1 MRCFATTT
9 LSLCLLLSLL
19 GTLSMA
25 QEGKKATLEDDLKAL
40 QGKWRAG
47 KTIFTFRDSKTL
59 HIVFGGDA
67 SGSVGFELKEKDKKR
82 YIVYQITPKVE
93 PTWMSYRFE
102 GKRLVLTV
110 EQGTKFAGGTKLE
123 LTRVEKKE

>member
-1 MRCFATTT
+1 MRCFATTG
-9 LSLCLLLSLL
+9 LVLCLLLSLV
-19 GTLSMA
+19 GAASMA
-25 QEGKKATLEDDLKAL
+25 REEKKTTLEDDLKAF

-47 KTIFTFRDSKTL
+47 KTILTFMDSKTL

-67 SGSVGFELKEKDKKR
+67 SGSVEFELKEKEKKR

-93 PTWMSYRFE
+93 PTWMSYQLE

-123 LTRVEKKE
+123 LMRVEKK